1 MRTGARR
8 RSPRAAVRRIRWVVL
23 GKVRSDFIP
32 AAEGRDSSE
41 RADMQNW
48 VGIVVAIALV
58 VQVSILIALFLQT
71 RRTMQRVEKT
81 VTDLND
87 RAGPILT
94 RVQILLDDT
103 QPKISSMVSDAAH
116 IVYLARG
123 QAQKVDRV
131 FTDAADRLRG
141 QLLHVDRILTGT
153 MEAVED
159 AGTQFRQSFW
169 RPVQKASALVQG
181 IKVGLDLLR
190 SRRSPASRRD
200 EATEQ
205 EEELF
210 I

>member
-1 MRTGARR
+1 
-8 RSPRAAVRRIRWVVL
+8 
-23 GKVRSDFIP
+23 
-32 AAEGRDSSE
+32 
-41 RADMQNW
+41 MQNW
-48 VGIVVAIALV
+48 VAVVIAIAV
-58 VQVSILIALFLQT
+58 VLQVVVLTALFFTT
-71 RRTMQRVEKT
+71 RRTMQKLEKT
-81 VTDLND
+81 VTDLHA
-87 RAGPILT
+87 RTGPILT

-103 QPKISSMVSDAAH
+103 QPKIATLVSDAAH

-131 FTDAADRLRG
+131 FTDAADRFRG
-141 QLLHVDRILTGT
+141 QLLHIDRILTGT

-190 SRRSPASRRD
+190 ARKGRNSGNSEPSA
-200 EATEQ
+200 EQ

>member
-1 MRTGARR
+1 MEAN
-8 RSPRAAVRRIRWVVL
+8 AL
-23 GKVRSDFIP
+23 GIL
-32 AAEGRDSSE
+32 
-41 RADMQNW
+41 
-48 VGIVVAIALV
+48 VAIALV
-58 VQVSILIALFLQT
+58 VQVSILAALFVTT
-71 RRTMQRVEKT
+71 RRTMQKLDKT
-81 VTDLND
+81 ITDLND
-87 RAGPILT
+87 RVGPILT
-94 RVQILLDDT
+94 RAQILLDDT
-103 QPKISSMVSDAAH
+103 QPKISTMVSDAAH

-159 AGTQFRQSFW
+159 AGAQFRQSFW
-169 RPVQKASALVQG
+169 RPMQKASALVQG

-190 SRRSPASRRD
+190 SRKAAATPGTD
-200 EATEQ
+200 EPTEQ

>member
-1 MRTGARR
+1 
-8 RSPRAAVRRIRWVVL
+8 
-23 GKVRSDFIP
+23 
-32 AAEGRDSSE
+32 
-41 RADMQNW
+41 MQNW
-48 VGIVVAIALV
+48 VGVLVAVTLV
-58 VQVSILIALFLQT
+58 LQVGILCALFITT
-71 RRTMQRVEKT
+71 RRTMEKVEKT
-81 VTDLND
+81 VSDLND

-103 QPKISSMVSDAAH
+103 QPKISAMVNDAAH

-123 QAQKVDRV
+123 QAQKADRV
-131 FTDAADRLRG
+131 LTDAADRFRG
-141 QLLHVDRILTGT
+141 QLLHLDRILTGT

-159 AGTQFRQSFW
+159 AGAQFKNNFW

-190 SRRSPASRRD
+190 SRRAPAPNR
-200 EATEQ
+200 EEGTEQ

>member
-1 MRTGARR
+1 
-8 RSPRAAVRRIRWVVL
+8 
-23 GKVRSDFIP
+23 
-32 AAEGRDSSE
+32 
-41 RADMQNW
+41 MQNW
-48 VGIVVAIALV
+48 VGVVVAIALV
-58 VQVSILIALFLQT
+58 MQVSILTALFFET
-71 RRTMQRVEKT
+71 RRTMQKVEKT
-81 VTDLND
+81 VTDLNQ

-103 QPKISSMVSDAAH
+103 QPKISTMVSDAAH

-141 QLLHVDRILTGT
+141 QLLHADRILTGT

-159 AGTQFRQSFW
+159 AGTQFRHNFW

-190 SRRSPASRRD
+190 SRRARAQRRRD
-200 EATEQ
+200 DETSEQ

>member
-1 MRTGARR
+1 
-8 RSPRAAVRRIRWVVL
+8 
-23 GKVRSDFIP
+23 
-32 AAEGRDSSE
+32 
-41 RADMQNW
+41 MQNW
-48 VGIVVAIALV
+48 VGVVVAVALI
-58 VQVSILIALFLQT
+58 VQVTILTVLFLHT
-71 RRTMQRVEKT
+71 KRTMEKLEKT
-81 VTDLND
+81 LTDLHA

-103 QPKISSMVSDAAH
+103 QPKISTMVSDAAH

-141 QLLHVDRILTGT
+141 QLLHADRILTGT

-169 RPVQKASALVQG
+169 RPMQKASALVQG

-190 SRRSPASRRD
+190 SRKSPPPPRD
-200 EATEQ
+200 EAAEQ